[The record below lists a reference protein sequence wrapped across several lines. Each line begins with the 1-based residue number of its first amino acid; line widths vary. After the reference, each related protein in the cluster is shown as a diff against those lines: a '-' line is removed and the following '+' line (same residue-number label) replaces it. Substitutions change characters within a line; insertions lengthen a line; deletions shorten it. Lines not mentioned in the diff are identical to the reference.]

1 MPSHLSARLA
11 RAEQAMAQIERLHS
25 PPRGIA
31 ELLHEARAR
40 HQRGEAEPPEFLNL
54 GDFPL
59 GDQPIVRRINA
70 ARAQSGL
77 IPNP

>member
-11 RAEQAMAQIERLHS
+11 RAEQAMAQIERHHS
-25 PPRGIA
+25 HPRGIA
-31 ELLHEARAR
+31 ELLHSAIAR

-54 GDFPL
+54 ADFPL
-59 GDQPIVRRINA
+59 VDQPIVRRINA
-70 ARAQSGL
+70 ARVQSGL